1 MPTLQIAYNATT
13 KVATVQ
19 TKGDAPPAGSTL
31 INNNLPHDTGGDPLG
46 IADNHV
52 LYHHVQDAL
61 YKVGEQDMASVR
73 IDWDTVYKALT
84 GISSTPATVTLA
96 VAATQQITN
105 AFTPAD
111 ASNKAVTYA
120 SSNPTKATVSA
131 SGLITAVATG
141 SATITVTS
149 VDGGYTDTVVVT
161 IS

>member
-19 TKGDAPPAGSTL
+19 TKGDAPPAGSTI
-31 INNNLPHDTGGDPLG
+31 INNNLPHNTEGDPLEAG
-46 IADNHV
+46 VNHV

-61 YKVGEQDMASVR
+61 YKVGQQDMQSVR

-111 ASNKAVTYA
+111 ASNKAVTYSTSDA
-120 SSNPTKATVSA
+120 TKATVSA
-131 SGLITAVATG
+131 TGLITAVATG
-141 SATITVTS
+141 TATITVTS
-149 VDGGYTDTVVVT
+149 ADGGLTDTVVVT